1 MDQKMITNQ
10 SDAVRNR
17 QPSSLKLEFSL
28 IHPSARQPQPPFYLS
43 LSRLIMGA
51 AQTKSG
57 LGTIGDGDC
66 WFKWRWRLG
75 SLGFVLWL
83 MIKETK
89 GGAGYQFPS
98 HHTNQKKRKQTWN
111 PFGKFSPSSPKSF
124 QVKSK
129 SYLFTPKSLNLLKRS
144 HITN

>member
-1 MDQKMITNQ
+1 MDQNMITNQ

-75 SLGFVLWL
+75 GSLGFVLWL

-98 HHTNQKKRKQTWN
+98 HHT
-111 PFGKFSPSSPKSF
+111 
-124 QVKSK
+124 KSK
-129 SYLFTPKSLNLLKRS
+129 GKTNLKSIWQIQPL
-144 HITN
+144 ITKIVSS